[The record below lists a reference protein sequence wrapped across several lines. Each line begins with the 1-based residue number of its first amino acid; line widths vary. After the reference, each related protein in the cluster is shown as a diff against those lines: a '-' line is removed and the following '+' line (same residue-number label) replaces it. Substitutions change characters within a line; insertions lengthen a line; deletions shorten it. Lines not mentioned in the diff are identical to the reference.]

1 MVLQNKAVSLHRN
14 QKTKGYKQNKSFIRR
29 SPRHKQV
36 ILKKANIITVAAIAA
51 LNPEGFTIDANTLE
65 SVTSGYAVALAETQN
80 SFGNEGI
87 TNVLASIEA
96 GHANAIGGWLDTQ
109 TGLYYYDAVRIYTD
123 INAAYQA
130 ARDNEQLAFFD
141 LDKLEEIRVI
151 NSLEQIA

>member
-1 MVLQNKAVSLHRN
+1 M
-14 QKTKGYKQNKSFIRR
+14 
-29 SPRHKQV
+29 
-36 ILKKANIITVAAIAA
+36 KKANIITVAAIAA
-51 LNPEGFTIDANTLE
+51 LNPEGFTISAKNLE
-65 SVTSGYAVALAETQN
+65 PVTSGYAVALAETQN

-87 TNVLASIEA
+87 NRVLNTIEA
-96 GHANAIGGWLDTQ
+96 GRADAIGGWLDTQ

-130 ARDNEQLAFFD
+130 ARDNDQLAFFD

>member
-1 MVLQNKAVSLHRN
+1 M
-14 QKTKGYKQNKSFIRR
+14 
-29 SPRHKQV
+29 
-36 ILKKANIITVAAIAA
+36 KKANILTVAAIAA

-65 SVTSGYAVALAETQN
+65 PVTSGYAVALAETQN
-80 SFGNEGI
+80 SFGSEGI
-87 TNVLASIEA
+87 TKVIASIEA
-96 GHANAIGGWLDTQ
+96 GHANAIGGWLDSQ

-123 INAAYQA
+123 IDAAYQA